1 MKYYVCVDKN
11 CFVLADKTRIS
22 SYLIL
27 SDTNHCVQGT
37 SILNIQAK
45 DGDLGD
51 PRNVLLTIE
60 GDLLGYFSLV
70 QHARS
75 PTSAISVA
83 DLVTSNKSI
92 DREHPDILQNGGIY
106 AFSIKVSTY
115 ILALSILSVAK
126 SIQLHS

>member
-1 MKYYVCVDKN
+1 
-11 CFVLADKTRIS
+11 
-22 SYLIL
+22 
-27 SDTNHCVQGT
+27 
-37 SILNIQAK
+37 LNIQAR

-60 GDLLGYFSLV
+60 GDTLGYFTLV
-70 QHARS
+70 QYAHN
-75 PTSAISVA
+75 PTNAISVA

-115 ILALSILSVAK
+115 ILALSIVSV
-126 SIQLHS
+126 SEPIQLHL